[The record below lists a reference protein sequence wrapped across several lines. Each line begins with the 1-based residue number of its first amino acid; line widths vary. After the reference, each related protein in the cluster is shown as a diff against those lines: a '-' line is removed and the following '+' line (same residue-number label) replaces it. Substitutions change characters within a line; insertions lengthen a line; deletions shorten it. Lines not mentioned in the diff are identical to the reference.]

1 MKLQSISIRN
11 AVKFYV
17 AMAIILFLILGST
30 AFLTIHSFAATVGA
44 AAIESLIL
52 VGMVMLFGLIGISF
66 GAMVLIRHIS
76 SRIDLIAAETEN
88 LRAGECDLT
97 RRLPTMSGGL
107 GRLCVALNG
116 FVSQLHDLVA
126 SVTVNAGEI
135 ASAARQISA
144 GNTDLS
150 ARTEEQASTL
160 EQTASSM
167 EQFTASV
174 KQNAENT
181 RVASSFAGS
190 AWAAAQRG
198 GKVANEAV
206 ERISAANES
215 SRKIGA
221 IVSTIDS
228 IAFQTNILA
237 LNAAVEA
244 ARAGEQGLGFAVV
257 AAEVR
262 ALAQR
267 SATSAREIKAL
278 IGNAIE
284 QVDDGAKLVT
294 EAGSAMQEII
304 VAIEQAASIMNE
316 IATASAEQAV
326 GIEQVNR
333 AVMQMEDVTQQNA
346 ALVEEAAAAAESMRD
361 QAEGLTRL
369 VSRFKLDE
377 EKLREVGQLAGR
389 QSMLQT
395 AVTKPHHS
403 PGRALRRYETP
414 ARDRLRG

>member
-1 MKLQSISIRN
+1 MKLQNISIRN

-17 AMAIILFLILGST
+17 AMAIILFLVLGST
-30 AFLTIHSFAATVGA
+30 TFMTIHSFAATVGA
-44 AAIESLIL
+44 AAIEAL
-52 VGMVMLFGLIGISF
+52 VLVEIVMLFGLIGLSV

-76 SRIDLIAAETEN
+76 RRIDLIAAQTEN

-107 GRLCVALNG
+107 GRLCAALNG

-167 EQFTASV
+167 EQFTKSV

-181 RVASSFAGS
+181 RVASGFAGS
-190 AWAAAQRG
+190 AWTAAQRG
-198 GKVANEAV
+198 GKVATEAV

-215 SRKIGA
+215 SRKIGT
-221 IVSTIDS
+221 IVATIDS

-304 VAIEQAASIMNE
+304 TAIEQAASIMNE

-377 EKLREVGQLAGR
+377 EKLREAGQLAGR
-389 QSMLQT
+389 QSTLQT
-395 AVTKPHHS
+395 AMTKPHHS
-403 PGRALRRYETP
+403 PGRALRRYELP